1 MPTVGSNDQC
11 HFGDEEDEK
20 EAYVP
25 ASLTDCFSFGRACAG
40 FLPHG
45 PLEQRESRDA
55 GSGERDRASEGRGR
69 EGGRQNEKKEEEAEG
84 NADGRDETAVVESS
98 DKNLPTPSSF
108 EQ

>member
-69 EGGRQNEKKEEEAEG
+69 EAEREKRRGGGGER
-84 NADGRDETAVVESS
+84 GRTDETAVVESS

>member
-69 EGGRQNEKKEEEAEG
+69 EGGRTRKKKRRRRG
-84 NADGRDETAVVESS
+84 TRTDETAVVESS